1 MSPRALDLMPLN
13 KGRSRAPQ
21 LEKAHALQQRA
32 HEPQQRPSTATIK
45 NNSIK

>member
-1 MSPRALDLMPLN
+1 MSPRALELVPLK
-13 KGRSRAPQ
+13 KGSSRVPQ